1 MLALNPLLKNN
12 LSVQLYFFSVML
24 FLSLAI
30 VISVCFSKIAQ
41 SLILIEALF
50 L

>member
-24 FLSLAI
+24 FLSL
-30 VISVCFSKIAQ
+30 VHS
-41 SLILIEALF
+41 
-50 L
+50 

>member
-1 MLALNPLLKNN
+1 MTKFSPNDKKTLLCY
-12 LSVQLYFFSVML
+12 SVVL
-24 FLSLAI
+24 FLSLAHSY
-30 VISVCFSKIAQ
+30 SVCFSKIAQ